1 MLNYAILSKRPE
13 QFKAFTGLTLQGFD
27 TLNGQIHQKY
37 KQYEQKRLQR
47 GNCKRAIGAGQ
58 PFKLDLTN
66 RLLMLL
72 LYYRFYTSSTLL
84 GYLCNLTKQAP

>member
-1 MLNYAILSKRPE
+1 MLNYAILSKHPE
-13 QFKAFTGLTLQGFD
+13 HFKTFTGLTLQEFD
-27 TLNGQIHQKY
+27 TLNEQIQQKY

-47 GNCKRAIGAGQ
+47 DNRKRAIGAGQ

-72 LYYRFYTSSTLL
+72 LYYRLYTPPPP
-84 GYLCNLTKQAP
+84 C

>member
-1 MLNYAILSKRPE
+1 MLNYAILSKHPE
-13 QFKAFTGLTLQGFD
+13 HFKTFTGLTLQEFD
-27 TLNGQIHQKY
+27 TLNEQIHQKY

-47 GNCKRAIGAGQ
+47 DNRKRAIGAGQ

-72 LYYRFYTSSTLL
+72 LYYRLYTPPPP
-84 GYLCNLTKQAP
+84 C